1 MKILIVTGGRIDPVF
16 ARDFL
21 NSRIFDHVIVVD
33 GALDFW
39 DKVGATTN
47 NKERFDHLVGDFD
60 TISPVIL
67 DKYRGRVG
75 LEVHAFIPEKDN
87 TDTDIAVRL
96 ACTLAAD
103 EASEIS
109 LLGALGSR
117 ADHSLANLQLL
128 KLIRDAGHEG
138 IIIDRGSRIRLIGG
152 QVMVKRDSQFGD
164 FISLIPVTRTLE
176 HVTLKGFKY
185 PLESAHVDWGE
196 SLCVSNEITAD
207 EALISIGEG
216 LAFLI
221 ESRDIQEEV

>member
-128 KLIRDAGHEG
+128 KLKDKSYVDESTGFMDKFNI
-138 IIIDRGSRIRLIGG
+138 LP
-152 QVMVKRDSQFGD
+152 K
-164 FISLIPVTRTLE
+164 FISRPVLRFVCWLE
-176 HVTLKGFKY
+176 KHNQQ
-185 PLESAHVDWGE
+185 H
-196 SLCVSNEITAD
+196 
-207 EALISIGEG
+207 
-216 LAFLI
+216 
-221 ESRDIQEEV
+221 